1 VALAAVKLTVGQTFD
16 GGGNSSVTIKGGAVP
31 NIAAVVTDTAT
42 LVADGASPT
51 QGHVTTLNTDVAAL
65 NAALAGDVVLIWDG
79 AVVTHRNQMR
89 VALRH
94 ALRAIEAGYGGL
106 AE

>member
-1 VALAAVKLTVGQTFD
+1 MALAAVKLTVLQSL
-16 GGGNSSVTIKGGAVP
+16 GNGAYSVTTKGGSVP

-51 QGHVTTLNTDVAAL
+51 QGHVTTLNTDVSAL
-65 NAALAGDVVLIWDG
+65 NSALAGDVVVMWDG
-79 AVVTHRNQMR
+79 AVVTTKAQMR

-94 ALRAIEAGYGGL
+94 ALQAIDAGYGGL
-106 AE
+106 TS